1 MERGITNRQMFFT
14 MFLIISAFRI
24 MDISQMA
31 GKTMGR
37 SGWIV
42 ILLYAVPFS
51 LIAAMVTKLNNMF
64 QDMTLFEYGQVLL
77 GNVLNC
83 ILCIILVVYYF
94 SVLVYLN
101 ESLSSIIITDL
112 LPQTQPF
119 LTIGLVIALFGFV
132 VYRGTE
138 TMARL
143 FELMGVMYLA
153 VTLLLCLLLLT
164 QSDIEN
170 ILPLYNPNEGSQL
183 KDALL
188 PFGIVYGGMD
198 LFLMIPFTKRNKGAP
213 RAAFFTM
220 LAIAVQFV
228 LVTEGSIGILGVNNA
243 MVYRDTFIQAIK
255 LADAPVIERPDV
267 LYMTV
272 GLGSLFAV
280 LIALIHSIVG
290 IATRMFPAAKRGL
303 VVIIVCL
310 IDYIASLAAFG
321 IPAFIPV
328 YKSILPYISLFFT
341 GALPAL
347 LYLTASIKKR
357 IGVI

>member
-1 MERGITNRQMFFT
+1 MEKGITNRQMVLI
-14 MFLIISAFRI
+14 MFLVVSAFRT
-24 MDISQMA
+24 MDIPQMA
-31 GKTMGR
+31 AITMGR

-51 LIAAMVTKLNNMF
+51 LVAVMATKLNNMF
-64 QDMTLFEYGQVLL
+64 QDMTLFEYGQILL
-77 GNVLNC
+77 GKVLSWFLC
-83 ILCIILVVYYF
+83 ILLIVFYF

-101 ESLSSIIITDL
+101 ESMSNIITTDL

-119 LTIGLVIALFGFV
+119 LTMGLVIALFGFV

-143 FELMGVMYLA
+143 FELMGAMYLA
-153 VTLLLCLLLLT
+153 VMLLLCLLLLT
-164 QSDIEN
+164 QSEITN

-198 LFLMIPFTKRNKGAP
+198 LFLMIPFTNRNKGAP
-213 RAAFFTM
+213 KTAFFTM

-243 MVYRDTFIQAIK
+243 MVYKDTFIQAIK
-255 LADAPVIERPDV
+255 LADAPVIERTDV

-272 GLGSLFAV
+272 GLGSMFAV

-290 IATRMFPAAKRGL
+290 IVTRMFPSAKRSL
-303 VVIIVCL
+303 IVIIICL
-310 IDYIASLAAFG
+310 INYIATLAAFG
-321 IPAFIPV
+321 IPA
-328 YKSILPYISLFFT
+328 YRSLFKNIVPYLSLLFT
-341 GALPAL
+341 GVLPAL
-347 LYLTASIKKR
+347 LYLTASVKKR
-357 IGVI
+357 IGAI